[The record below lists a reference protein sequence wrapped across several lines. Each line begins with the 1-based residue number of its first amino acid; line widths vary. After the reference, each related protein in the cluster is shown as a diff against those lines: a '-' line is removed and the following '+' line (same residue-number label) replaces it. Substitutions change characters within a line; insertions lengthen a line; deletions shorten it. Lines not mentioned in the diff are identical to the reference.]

1 MGFGEDS
8 LANPIWWIEL
18 IKVSPGLITASLAVG
33 VVVAYRQ
40 AIQPLLGRMTKFK
53 GIGIE
58 AEFSAKSLDEA
69 IKEHQVKVSE
79 NDRKGALKRLHV
91 IAPLLRDAR
100 LLWVDDNPASTRNER
115 SLLDGFGVR
124 ITTVKTS
131 AQAEQELRENEYLL
145 VITDL
150 NREGKANEGLK
161 FVKRTVASKTN
172 RWTIAYVGTD
182 QCRQSKPAYLFGITN
197 RPDHLIHLICDVIER
212 ERL

>member
-1 MGFGEDS
+1 

-131 AQAEQELRENEYLL
+131 AQAEQELR
-145 VITDL
+145 
-150 NREGKANEGLK
+150 
-161 FVKRTVASKTN
+161 KRVSTRDHGSQS
-172 RWTIAYVGTD
+172 G
-182 QCRQSKPAYLFGITN
+182 RQGQ
-197 RPDHLIHLICDVIER
+197 
-212 ERL
+212 